1 MKTLRPIHANR
12 GKATAYKRQ
21 LTALIEEMSDSYL
34 YWLTAAYKANPPVA
48 ADTLPSNDAR
58 DKLDNLGKQWIKRFD
73 DMAETIAT
81 SYVTGMAK
89 LTNKAMLQALKDA
102 GWAVEFKMTR
112 AMRDAMEASIT
123 ENVSLIKSIQSQY
136 HTKIEG
142 IVMRNYAKGGDL
154 YSMRTEIQQVKP
166 ITVKRAVLIA
176 RDQSNKLN
184 AVVQKARQQELGI
197 TQAKWM
203 HSGAGKEPR
212 PDHVAADGKIY
223 DIDKG
228 CLISGEY
235 IYPGELINCRCV
247 CRSVLP
253 F

>member
-21 LTALIEEMSDSYL
+21 LTALVEEMSDSYL
-34 YWLTAAYKANPPVA
+34 YWLTAVYKANPPVA
-48 ADTLPSNDAR
+48 ADALPSSDAK
-58 DKLDNLGKQWIKRFD
+58 DKLNDLGKQWIKRFN

-89 LTNKAMLQALKDA
+89 LTDKAMLQALRDA

-112 AMRDAMEASIT
+112 AMRDAMEASIA
-123 ENVSLIKSIQSQY
+123 ENVSLIKSIQTQY
-136 HTKIEG
+136 HTKVEG

-154 YSMRTEIQQVKP
+154 YAMRTEIQQVEP
-166 ITVKRAVLIA
+166 LTVKRAVLIA

-184 AVVQKARQQELGI
+184 ATVQRARQLELGI

-223 DIDKG
+223 DVDKG
-228 CLISGEY
+228 CLISGKY